1 MTSLVLGQM
10 YVTQQTQI
18 KTASIEANYVKNNMS
33 LIDTQQSINECQL
46 GISSFNDL
54 LNTTSQLIVN
64 QKVN

>member
-1 MTSLVLGQM
+1 M